1 MIMKMNLRPALRQRM
16 SHWMARQQAL
26 LLEASEPQFARIVH
40 DLEMD
45 PLFRKLAFAHSLENR
60 AIRLHRPWRASCS
73 PAFLELKEDLVAGRG
88 DAAPDVES
96 WVAENRGIVLLIRQI
111 PPDLF
116 RECFLEGKPLPA
128 ADIAARCGLDLS
140 CTVAVMEFVNLLA
153 MSEPAP
159 ADVAAPADDRKV
171 CRVIADVIREGSGF
185 EIRFA
190 TPHWSRGLYEID
202 YTKISALRRRG
213 VLTDQENDRLR
224 ALVQS
229 LEILNQRKSSL
240 FRVLEGILESQRAY
254 FETDGKTALRP
265 QRQKD
270 LAATLGLHAS
280 LVSRAL
286 GGRSLRAP
294 WGEEIPLKDF
304 FPLERRSSSLQ
315 NRLRR
320 ILLEKGKPLGD
331 RQIALRLARDYGEKV
346 APRTVARYRN
356 ALGFPNVY
364 GRLQSDIN
372 VGRPS

>member
-1 MIMKMNLRPALRQRM
+1 MMGMNLRPALRQRM

-26 LLEASEPQFARIVH
+26 LLEATEPQFARIVH
-40 DLEMD
+40 ELETD

-73 PAFLELKEDLVAGRG
+73 PAFLELKEDLIEGRSG
-88 DAAPDVES
+88 AAPDVES

-116 RECFLEGKPLPA
+116 RECFMEGKPLPA
-128 ADIAARCGLDLS
+128 ADIAARCGLDLP
-140 CTVAVMEFVNLLA
+140 CTEAVMQFVNLLA
-153 MSEPAP
+153 MSEPGS
-159 ADVAAPADDRKV
+159 ADLAAPGDGRAS
-171 CRVIADVIREGSGF
+171 CQVIADVIREGSGF

-190 TPHWSRGLYEID
+190 SPHWTRGVYEID

-213 VLTDQENDRLR
+213 LLTEEENGRLR
-224 ALVQS
+224 ELVQS
-229 LEILNQRKSSL
+229 LEILNQRKSSI
-240 FRVLEGILESQRAY
+240 FHVLEGILDTQRAY
-254 FETDGKTALRP
+254 FEADGKTALRP

-270 LAATLGLHAS
+270 LAATLVIHAS
-280 LVSRAL
+280 LISRAL

-304 FPLERRSSSLQ
+304 FPVNKRHSLLQ
-315 NRLRR
+315 DRLRR
-320 ILLEKGKPLGD
+320 ILQEKGKPLGD
-331 RQIALRLARDYGEKV
+331 RQIALRLTREYGEPV

-356 ALGFPNVY
+356 ALGFPNAY
-364 GRLQSDIN
+364 GRRPSDIN

>member
-1 MIMKMNLRPALRQRM
+1 MTMNMNLRPALSQKM
-16 SHWMARQQAL
+16 SAWMGRRQAL
-26 LLEASEPQFARIVH
+26 LLEATEPQFARIVH
-40 DLEMD
+40 DLETD

-60 AIRLHRPWRASCS
+60 AIRLHRPWRASFS
-73 PAFLELKEDLVAGRG
+73 PAFLELKDDLLAGRG

-153 MSEPAP
+153 MSEPATTDATTPGDGP
-159 ADVAAPADDRKV
+159 AS
-171 CRVIADVIREGSGF
+171 CRVIASVIREGAAF

-190 TPHWSRGLYEID
+190 SPHWSRGLYEID
-202 YTKISALRRRG
+202 YTKISALRRQG
-213 VLTDQENDRLR
+213 LLTDEENVRLR
-224 ALVQS
+224 ALIQS

-240 FRVLEGILESQRAY
+240 FRVLEGILSTQRAW
-254 FETDGKTALRP
+254 FEAEGKSGFRP

-270 LAATLGLHAS
+270 LASVLGIHAS

-286 GGRSLRAP
+286 AGRSLRAP

-304 FPLERRSSSLQ
+304 FPMEKRHATLPD
-315 NRLRR
+315 RLRR
-320 ILLEKGKPLGD
+320 ILREKGKPLGD
-331 RQIALRLARDYGEKV
+331 RQIALRLTREYGEPV

-356 ALGFPNVY
+356 ALGFPNAY
-364 GRLQSDIN
+364 GRRPSDIN
-372 VGRPS
+372 VVRPS